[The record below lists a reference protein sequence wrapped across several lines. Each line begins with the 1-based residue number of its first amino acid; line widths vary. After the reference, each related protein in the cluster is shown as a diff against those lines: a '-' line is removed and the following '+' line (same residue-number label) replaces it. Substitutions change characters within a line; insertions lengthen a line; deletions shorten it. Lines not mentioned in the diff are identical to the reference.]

1 MLNPI
6 TKNKNYIFTYIAIW
20 VLVTI
25 IHTGILYYFYD
36 IEFLICSIDAF
47 ISNGLFAL
55 FGFSLWYVIR
65 FSLKDQQSIIDL
77 ISNHFFAAFVTIGLW
92 LAIAFYSLKAFFLD
106 QEVYI
111 EFLNDSLPWRTATG
125 IFFYLVFVL
134 LYYLILNYEDLQEKI
149 KKEVELKALVK
160 EAELNALKSQI
171 NPHFLFNSLN
181 SISSLTITDPDK
193 AQKMLIKLSEFIR
206 YSLKHD
212 DIEQS
217 SFKLELENIQ
227 KYLDI
232 EKIRFGER
240 LKYVQEID
248 ENCLN
253 FNIPNMLL
261 QPLIENTIKHGVYN
275 STDEV
280 LIKLECHSN
289 NDQLNIKIVND
300 YDPLATKKTGHGIGL
315 KNIRE
320 RLLLI
325 YQKHNLLEI
334 NKGNMQ
340 FEVIL
345 HIPKVKS
352 IKLKV

>member
-1 MLNPI
+1 MFLAMLNPI
-6 TKNKNYIFTYIAIW
+6 TKNNNYIFTYIGIW
-20 VLVTI
+20 VLITL

-36 IEFLICSIDAF
+36 IDFLICSIDAF
-47 ISNGLFAL
+47 IFNGLFAI

-65 FSLKDQQSIIDL
+65 FSLKDQQSIVDL
-77 ISNHFFAAFVTIGLW
+77 ISNHFFAALVTIGLW
-92 LAIAFYSLKAFFLD
+92 LAIGFYSLNAFFSD
-106 QEVYI
+106 QEFYI
-111 EFLNDSLPWRTATG
+111 GFLNDSLPWRTATG

-134 LYYLILNYEDLQEKI
+134 FYYLILNYEDLQEKI

-181 SISSLTITDPDK
+181 SISSLTITNPDK
-193 AQKMLIKLSEFIR
+193 AQEMLIKLSEFIR

-212 DIEQS
+212 NIEQS

-240 LKYVQEID
+240 LKYVRVID

-261 QPLIENTIKHGVYN
+261 QPLIENAIKHGVYN

-280 LIKLECHSN
+280 LIKLECHCK
-289 NDQLNIKIVND
+289 NDQLNIRIVND
-300 YDPLATKKTGHGIGL
+300 YDPLATKKTGRGIGL

-334 NKGNMQ
+334 NKGNTQ
-340 FEVIL
+340 FEAIL
-345 HIPKVKS
+345 HIPKS
-352 IKLKV
+352 

>member
-6 TKNKNYIFTYIAIW
+6 TKNRNDILTCIIIW
-20 VLVTI
+20 ITI
-25 IHTGILYYFYD
+25 TLIHSGILFYFYD
-36 IEFLICSIDAF
+36 HDFFVCTIDAF

-55 FGFSLWYVIR
+55 LGFSLWYVIR
-65 FSLKDQQSIIDL
+65 FSLKDQTSTFDL
-77 ISNHFFAAFVTIGLW
+77 ISNHVFAAFVTIGLW
-92 LAIAFYSLKAFFLD
+92 LLIVFYSLKAIFSS
-106 QEVYI
+106 QEFYI
-111 EFLNDSLPWRTATG
+111 DFLNESLPWRTATG

-134 LYYLILNYEDLQEKI
+134 FYYLILNYEDLQEKI
-149 KKEVELKALVK
+149 KNETELKTLVK

-181 SISSLTITDPDK
+181 SISSLTITNPDK
-193 AQKMLIKLSEFIR
+193 AQEMLIKLSEFIR

-232 EKIRFGER
+232 EKVRFGER
-240 LKYVQEID
+240 LKYVQKVN
-248 ENCLN
+248 ENCYN
-253 FNIPNMLL
+253 FKIPNMLL
-261 QPLIENTIKHGVYN
+261 QPLIENAIKHGVYE
-275 STDEV
+275 SMDEV
-280 LIKLECHSN
+280 LVKLECN
-289 NDQLNIKIVND
+289 CDNDHLNIRIIND
-300 YDPLATKKTGHGIGL
+300 YDPLATKKKGRGIGL

-340 FEVIL
+340 FEAIL
-345 HIPKVKS
+345 HIPKEKG
-352 IKLKV
+352 KK